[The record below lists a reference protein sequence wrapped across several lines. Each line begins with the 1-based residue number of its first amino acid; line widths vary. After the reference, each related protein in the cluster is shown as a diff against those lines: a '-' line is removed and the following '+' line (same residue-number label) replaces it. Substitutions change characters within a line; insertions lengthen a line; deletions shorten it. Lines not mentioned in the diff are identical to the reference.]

1 MCLATK
7 GILHGTFSSVCNE
20 LHRVD
25 HDIEHCSFLDVTA
38 NHQSGVSALGVQLKN
53 PEPFAAF
60 RSPGE
65 CNGVLLRTGLMKH
78 LFCRTMDS
86 LEACMQKSFQSSVDD
101 GESPDHTFKFANGL
115 KLKDPPGKVFTAS
128 YTSVSR
134 QGAITLSRP
143 TCAKSNAE
151 IEPII
156 ARHHEPQK
164 MLAKRP

>member
-1 MCLATK
+1 MQWCPVAHRPHETSVLPND
-7 GILHGTFSSVCNE
+7 GLIGSLHAKKLSV
-20 LHRVD
+20 V
-25 HDIEHCSFLDVTA
+25 
-38 NHQSGVSALGVQLKN
+38 
-53 PEPFAAF
+53 
-60 RSPGE
+60 
-65 CNGVLLRTGLMKH
+65 
-78 LFCRTMDS
+78 
-86 LEACMQKSFQSSVDD
+86 
-101 GESPDHTFKFANGL
+101 ESPDHTFKFANGL